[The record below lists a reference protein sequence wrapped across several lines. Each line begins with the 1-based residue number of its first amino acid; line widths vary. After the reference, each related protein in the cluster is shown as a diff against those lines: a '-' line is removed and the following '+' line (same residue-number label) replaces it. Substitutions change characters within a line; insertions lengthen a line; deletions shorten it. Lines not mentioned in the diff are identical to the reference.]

1 MLKEG
6 CQRDAQGRLSE
17 RCSRKDVREMF
28 KEGCQRDVQGRCQ
41 RDAQGRMS
49 DRWSRNNAREKLNHN
64 HLIQANMI
72 QEQANTK
79 YPTQATAST
88 KASLSIPLL
97 LIFNNVNHAGAADS
111 QVQLAT
117 TMTGKQHFQ
126 ITLLCISIASHRRE
140 ISLIHF
146 GLGMCVSLTVPS
158 NYS

>member
-1 MLKEG
+1 MPKEG
-6 CQRDAQGRLSE
+6 
-17 RCSRKDVREMF
+17 
-28 KEGCQRDVQGRCQ
+28 CQ

-126 ITLLCISIASHRRE
+126 ITLLGISIASHRRE

-146 GLGMCVSLTVPS
+146 GLGMCVSWTTPATTANIANRVCQCLTIIQCIY
-158 NYS
+158 NA